1 MSDKQ
6 VSPDPVSETASFEA
20 RLRAARTKQGLD
32 PVPKDGAQ
40 AGRDASA
47 MGLGMRVG
55 VELVAALVVA
65 LLIGWALDYWLHTR
79 PIFLAVFMLLGG
91 AAGILNVWRV
101 VKPRP

>member
-6 VSPDPVSETASFEA
+6 VSPDPAPETASFEA

-32 PVPKDGAQ
+32 PIPADGVQ
-40 AGRDASA
+40 AGRDALA

-65 LLIGWALDYWLHTR
+65 LGIGWALDHWLETR

-91 AAGILNVWRV
+91 ASGILNVWRV

>member
-6 VSPDPVSETASFEA
+6 VSPDPAPETASFEA

-32 PVPKDGAQ
+32 PIPADGVQ
-40 AGRDASA
+40 AGRDALA
-47 MGLGMRVG
+47 MGLGM
-55 VELVAALVVA
+55 
-65 LLIGWALDYWLHTR
+65 GWALDHWLETR

-91 AAGILNVWRV
+91 ASGILNVWRV